1 VEYEEFLKREG
12 KRLNRDILRIAPI
25 YIGGSVKNEK
35 SCQGW
40 GSVGGLSDV
49 IKSMK
54 EMAIL
59 PLLYPRV
66 I

>member
-1 VEYEEFLKREG
+1 
-12 KRLNRDILRIAPI
+12 
-25 YIGGSVKNEK
+25 VKNEK

-49 IKSMK
+49 IQSMK
-54 EMAIL
+54 EVAIL